1 MSIAGP
7 LLLAPHLVEKPWG
20 GRDLTR
26 YGFDLPADVPIGEA
40 WLTASESTIVNG
52 EHAGRRLGDLIVND
66 PAGTIGERALQLTRG
81 LPLFPLLIK
90 LLSAS
95 ENLSIQ
101 VHPSDENAPA
111 GSLGKTEAWHVL
123 DAAPGAVLYLGLAD
137 GATIA
142 DLEQLARRG
151 RSTEHLIRRVPAT
164 PGMTI
169 FQAPGSVH
177 ALGAGVVIYEIQQPS
192 GVTYRLDD
200 WGRVDL
206 DGRPRELHLD
216 ESFAV
221 LDPNLRPEPV
231 PPRSLPSPAGTR
243 TQLVSCPLFTAERIV
258 LDTGESLELSGE
270 GAPQVFTPLT
280 GAIAV
285 TAQGVSVA
293 AAAGQS
299 VVLLAATGV
308 AQVTAREPA
317 TIMRGWLDPN
327 A

>member
-1 MSIAGP
+1 MTVTGP

-20 GRDLTR
+20 GRELSR
-26 YGFDLPADVPIGEA
+26 YGIDLPPGMPIGEA
-40 WLTASESTIVNG
+40 WLTATESTIVNG
-52 EHAGRRLGDLIVND
+52 EHAARRLGGLVADD
-66 PAGTIGERALQLTRG
+66 PAGTIGERALHLTRG

-90 LLSAS
+90 LLSAN

-101 VHPSDENAPA
+101 VHPSDENAPS

-142 DLEQLARRG
+142 DLEQCARRG
-151 RSTEHLIRRVPAT
+151 ESTAHLIRRVPAT

-169 FQAPGSVH
+169 FQQPGTVH

-192 GVTYRLDD
+192 GLTYRLDD

-221 LDPNLRPEPV
+221 LDPFLRPEPI
-231 PPRSLPSPAGTR
+231 PPRPLPSPAGTR
-243 TQLVSCPLFTAERIV
+243 FQLVSCPLFTAERIE
-258 LDTGESLELSGE
+258 LDTRESLELSGE
-270 GAPQVFTPLT
+270 GAPQVFTVLE
-280 GAIAV
+280 GEID
-285 TAQGVSVA
+285 VA
-293 AAAGQS
+293 ADGTSVDASGGQS
-299 VVLLAATGV
+299 VALLAAAGV
-308 AQVTAREPA
+308 AQVSAKVPS
-317 TIMRGWLDPN
+317 TIIRGWLDPS